1 MTYIYDF
8 STPIGDIT
16 LASNG
21 EALSGLWFK
30 DQKYYKRTVGNDFVI
45 KNIAV
50 FDEVIDFITKY
61 SNGER
66 VVFNGKI
73 APKGTSFQ
81 KRVWAILPTIPY
93 GKTATYKEIAKRIE
107 AETGRGMS
115 AQAVGNAVSKNPI
128 SIIIPCHRVIGSDGS
143 LTGYA
148 GGIEKKVRLLK
159 LENALNG

>member
-1 MTYIYDF
+1 MNYICDF
-8 STPIGDIT
+8 STPLGDIT

-21 EALSGLWFK
+21 ETLSGLWFK
-30 DQKYYKRTVGNDFVI
+30 DQKYYKRTVGNDFAV
-45 KNIAV
+45 KNIAL
-50 FDEVIDFITKY
+50 FNEVIDFITKY
-61 SNGER
+61 SNGEK

-73 APKGTSFQ
+73 APKGTDFQ
-81 KRVWAILPTIPY
+81 KRVWDILLKIPY
-93 GKTATYKEIAKRIE
+93 GKTTTYKDIAKRIE

-148 GGIEKKVRLLK
+148 GGIEKKIRLLK
-159 LENALNG
+159 LENAING